1 MTETPKTEKKDK
13 TMHCAL
19 LHYTS
24 GPKAILET
32 QTSMIEGG
40 EDGGQKGHTDSHLLT
55 THPHEGGD
63 LLLAPNK
70 DTHRQRQQKWG
81 EKFTDTG
88 KGE

>member
-1 MTETPKTEKKDK
+1 
-13 TMHCAL
+13 
-19 LHYTS
+19 
-24 GPKAILET
+24 
-32 QTSMIEGG
+32 MIEGG

-88 KGE
+88 KGEYACSNTSFIFAFFPFCCVGKAEE